1 MKLKEMTAKAGVIPA
16 NIVIISL
23 TTNYYTRLLKKCQIK
38 IFLSM
43 NFDEEYYKSK
53 NYHDYL
59 DRYGRYQKL
68 AGELD
73 GLFKSLGLQTFVRN
87 GSILDYGC
95 AVGFLIKALRE
106 CGYRNISGVEISKW
120 AREICKKEGIH
131 LSSERHLSIPKNLI
145 FFLDVLEHISN
156 DDIYKIFNKI
166 TSDFIIVRIPVTNT
180 DNGKFVLD
188 ISENDPTH
196 INRKTKKSWIAL
208 LDSLNYELYSTINLN
223 TIWDSKGVFCAIFK
237 EKSVKMEEIL
247 DL

>member
-1 MKLKEMTAKAGVIPA
+1 MHFT
-16 NIVIISL
+16 
-23 TTNYYTRLLKKCQIK
+23 
-38 IFLSM
+38 
-43 NFDEEYYKSK
+43 EEYYKSK

-73 GLFKSLGLQTFVRN
+73 GLFKSLGLQTFLKYGKV
-87 GSILDYGC
+87 LDYGC
-95 AVGFLIKALRE
+95 AVGFLIKALSE
-106 CGYRNISGVEISKW
+106 LGYEDIYGVEISKW
-120 AREICKKEGIH
+120 AKDICRKDGIKIA
-131 LSSERHLSIPKNLI
+131 SERQVSIPKNLI

-166 TSDFIIVRIPVTNT
+166 TSDFIIVRIPVTT
-180 DNGKFVLD
+180 KDNGEFVLD

-196 INRKTKKSWIAL
+196 INRKTKQSWIAL